1 MKVLV
6 IFFTDFLPLLKVNS
20 KDLFV
25 FLSML
30 KNRDC
35 DDMFLF
41 LDDDFVVNIS
51 FLDDEY
57 GRGHYNFTSNK
68 EGLNVLS
75 GQ

>member
-1 MKVLV
+1 
-6 IFFTDFLPLLKVNS
+6 
-20 KDLFV
+20 
-25 FLSML
+25 ML

-51 FLDDEY
+51 YLDDEC
-57 GRGHYNFTSNK
+57 GKGHYNFTSNK